1 MQLFGL
7 EGSGFVLSLGITL
20 LLCGAI
26 MFYVLKRFS
35 YIEAS
40 IIQNAKILQSFISEM
55 ENNKFGANETAIQ
68 SAKFQA
74 EKIYVSDNDLTEYES
89 ESDSDADS
97 DADSNADADSDA
109 DANSNAHADADADA
123 DADAHADAGAVPHD
137 DVDSEPQGNHD
148 TGNDIQEI
156 ENSDIKLISIENSL
170 ANTVEEVNLD
180 LEKEYDDSASNDSIE
195 NSSLLSNNND
205 TKINVQKEEKEE
217 KQENIQVIKK
227 SNLIKMKVVELK
239 ELLLK
244 NNKKLTEDNVNK
256 LKKDEL
262 IKELQVIL

>member
-20 LLCGAI
+20 LLSGAI

-74 EKIYVSDNDLTEYES
+74 EKIYVSDNDLTESES
-89 ESDSDADS
+89 ESDSDADSNADSNADS

-109 DANSNAHADADADA
+109 DADADADA
-123 DADAHADAGAVPHD
+123 VPHADAGAVPHA
-137 DVDSEPQGNHD
+137 DVDSELQGNHG
-148 TGNDIQEI
+148 TG
-156 ENSDIKLISIENSL
+156 SDIKLISIENSL

-205 TKINVQKEEKEE
+205 TKINVQKEVKQEKQEKPE

-227 SNLIKMKVVELK
+227 SNLIKMKVPELK

>member
-20 LLCGAI
+20 LLSGAI

-74 EKIYVSDNDLTEYES
+74 EKIYVSDNDLTES

-97 DADSNADADSDA
+97 DTDSNADSNADADSDA
-109 DANSNAHADADADA
+109 DA
-123 DADAHADAGAVPHD
+123 DADAHTDADAGAVPHA
-137 DVDSEPQGNHD
+137 DVDSELHGNHG
-148 TGNDIQEI
+148 TGSDIQEI

-195 NSSLLSNNND
+195 NSSLLFNNND
-205 TKINVQKEEKEE
+205 TKINVQKEEKQE
-217 KQENIQVIKK
+217 KPENIQVIKK
-227 SNLIKMKVVELK
+227 SNLIKMKVPELK

-244 NNKKLTEDNVNK
+244 NNKKLTQDNVNK